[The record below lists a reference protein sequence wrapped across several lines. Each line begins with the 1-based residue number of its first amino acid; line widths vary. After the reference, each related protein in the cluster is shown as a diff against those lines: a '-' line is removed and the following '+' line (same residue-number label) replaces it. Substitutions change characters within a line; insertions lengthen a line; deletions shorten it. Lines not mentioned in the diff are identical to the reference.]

1 MAHNGILKDYPH
13 KSLKTVAAAAAAAL
27 EVLHFQVNT
36 ETTTALFI
44 LYAAD

>member
-13 KSLKTVAAAAAAAL
+13 KSLKTVAAAAAAL